1 MTRILAFCS
10 TVFRPGESKGAK
22 DYREPVEAGTACR
35 GTSIPAEAAFSSA
48 LEILMETRPYFVL
61 GDIAS
66 NGGVGAL
73 VGVTCAWLFPSEWH
87 MAVTMIA
94 GMIFGMVM
102 SLPMAFLLSGLFGA
116 METLLPVMTT
126 GMVAGM
132 VVTMQS
138 SLTTMRPEETARIGA
153 SCGLAV
159 VIVTYLANAF
169 IRRRATRWTT

>member
-1 MTRILAFCS
+1 
-10 TVFRPGESKGAK
+10 
-22 DYREPVEAGTACR
+22 
-35 GTSIPAEAAFSSA
+35 
-48 LEILMETRPYFVL
+48 METRPYFVL
-61 GDIAS
+61 GDIVS
-66 NGGVGAL
+66 NVGVGAL
-73 VGVTCAWLFPSEWH
+73 IGVACAWLFPSGWNIV
-87 MAVTMIA
+87 VTMIA
-94 GMIFGMVM
+94 GMIFGMVV